1 MKLTPKE
8 KAKELINTFDCVD
21 LTYQNIE
28 PIDVAKEL
36 ALLCVSELEDL
47 QFEMYGQDKEF
58 TMYFLEVQ
66 KHLLKL
72 LL

>member
-21 LTYQNIE
+21 LSYQD
-28 PIDVAKEL
+28 IDPKEVAIQL
-36 ALLCVSELEDL
+36 SLLCVSELEDL

-58 TMYFLEVQ
+58 TMYFLEVRKELQ
-66 KHLLKL
+66 AI
-72 LL
+72 